1 MSILKSLFGKK
12 EVTTPTWDIKPREER
27 DVAPKPRQ
35 SFVEPPP
42 PPEAKKEPNPFLDDP
57 MLDTM
62 TLEVDDL
69 DLSEDNPYRTN
80 TWEFD
85 PDNETRKLRTIP
97 VGSAA
102 EKKPGSEFNPYDT
115 GKMRRGWKK

>member
-12 EVTTPTWDIKPREER
+12 ETTTPTWDIKPRAER

-62 TLEVDDL
+62 TLDQLRETAAA
-69 DLSEDNPYRTN
+69 LSAQIEA
-80 TWEFD
+80 
-85 PDNETRKLRTIP
+85 LL
-97 VGSAA
+97 
-102 EKKPGSEFNPYDT
+102 
-115 GKMRRGWKK
+115 